1 MYGVPC
7 EESDSQI
14 MLETVKFMLDSGMKL
29 KNTDSWMQNPVSYI
43 CIKAI
48 LKVEDLPLILN
59 LIEVTGP
66 LQLTFFGHILS
77 SPPHYVNLK
86 HNLRLVL
93 SQDEECMYFYS
104 RSSGVYSFIYK
115 TNLNSQ

>member
-1 MYGVPC
+1 
-7 EESDSQI
+7 
-14 MLETVKFMLDSGMKL
+14 MLETVKFMLDCGMKP
-29 KNTDSWMQNPVSYI
+29 KSTARWMQNPVLYI

-66 LQLTFFGHILS
+66 LQLNFSDHMFAI
-77 SPPHYVNLK
+77 PPHYVNLK
-86 HNLRLVL
+86 HNLRLLL
-93 SQDEECMYFYS
+93 SRDEECMYFYS

-115 TNLNSQ
+115 TNLNPQ